1 MHARASA
8 MSGDPA
14 RVDEAKTMLEEDLYA
29 QLEQVDG
36 FRGAVALAQR
46 DTGKSLIVTFWDSE
60 EALTASEERANQM
73 RSAAATQVGATDA
86 PQVDRYEVLFYKSR
100 EK

>member
-14 RVDEAKTMLEEDLYA
+14 LVDAAATMLEENLYS

-36 FRGAVALAQR
+36 FRGVVALAQR
-46 DTGKSLIVTFWDSE
+46 DSGNSLIVTFWDSKE
-60 EALTASEERANQM
+60 SMSASEDRANQM
-73 RSAAATQVGATDA
+73 RSAAATQVGAA
-86 PQVDRYEVLFYKSR
+86 GIPQVDRYEVIFYKSR

>member
-14 RVDEAKTMLEEDLYA
+14 LVDKAKAMLEEDLYA

-36 FRGAVALAQR
+36 FRGVVALAQR
-46 DTGKSLIVTFWDSE
+46 DSGNSLIVTFWDSE
-60 EALTASEERANQM
+60 AAMTASEERANQM
-73 RSAAATQVGATDA
+73 RSAAASEVGAAGA
-86 PQVDRYEVLFYKSR
+86 PQVDRYEVLFYKAR

>member
-14 RVDEAKTMLEEDLYA
+14 LVDEAKTMLETSLYA

-36 FRGAVALAQR
+36 FRGVVALAQR
-46 DTGKSLIVTFWDSE
+46 DSGRSLIVTFWDSE
-60 EALTASEERANQM
+60 EAMTASEERANQM
-73 RSAAATQVGATDA
+73 RSAAASQVGAQGA
-86 PQVDRYEVLFYKSR
+86 PQVDRYEVIFYKSR

>member
-14 RVDEAKTMLEEDLYA
+14 LVDEAATMLETTLYG

-60 EALTASEERANQM
+60 ETLTASEDRANQM
-73 RSAAATQVGATDA
+73 RSAAATQVGATGA
-86 PQVDRYEVLFYKSR
+86 PQVDRYEVLFYRAR

>member
-14 RVDEAKTMLEEDLYA
+14 LVDESATMLENDLYG

-36 FRGAVALAQR
+36 FRGVVALAQR
-46 DTGKSLIVTFWDSE
+46 DTGKSLIVTFWDSD
-60 EALTASEERANQM
+60 EAMQASDERANQM
-73 RSAAATQVGATDA
+73 RSAAATQVGAA
-86 PQVDRYEVLFYKSR
+86 GEPQVDRYEVIFYRSR